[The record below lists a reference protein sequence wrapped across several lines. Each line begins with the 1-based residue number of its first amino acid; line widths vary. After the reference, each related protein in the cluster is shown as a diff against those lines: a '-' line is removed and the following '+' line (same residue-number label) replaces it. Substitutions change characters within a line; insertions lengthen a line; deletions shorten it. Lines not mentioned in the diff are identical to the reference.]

1 MKRILSFLVIVSLLL
16 SPTVLTPSAVD
27 LEGDWMVFRQ
37 ANDYPEYDPDSED
50 QPAYIPAPGYEYT
63 DEGFTTIPA
72 DYTDTKPY
80 FNVQTKDKY
89 NIKDGLYLKF
99 RIDDFSYAGEDGKA
113 DEWIALSLWDSQNLA
128 PGQVGYGAGW
138 LGLIRGKGD
147 GSSTT
152 INVCETTSHTDTS
165 KGAFRYLDTMGLH
178 ITPVIDD
185 EGREVYTLEVNW
197 IDGAYVITVCGTEL
211 NYGAETTALLESLN
225 AEGDFYVGISLHSS
239 VKNGRASITILEFG
253 SSVDD
258 ASVPQG
264 SDSKEPEENVN
275 RVADMMDSSRIAP
288 NMPAVYFDAASYKPG
303 ERSNLEMSAMGD
315 NGYLVE
321 VLMNPSYFAWTVDRD
336 ISYAVDDFPIFT
348 MLVKNYWAE
357 GILRYFCGDVV
368 SATADTAVG
377 YNVFNNGIW
386 FEDDAYEDYTL
397 IMIDLTGRCTG
408 RINGFRIEFAS
419 VNLAEPEF
427 ELKYAGCFRSEDEA
441 KSYAATYL
449 EAGEDAF
456 EKQTE
461 SVPETDGEQTT
472 SDATQG
478 TVDTDGDSSEANPN
492 SQTTQADTDIVEKG
506 CSSTVGIGAGLAV
519 AMAAA
524 VVALMKKKEPI
535 S

>member
-1 MKRILSFLVIVSLLL
+1 MKRILSLLVIVSLLL
-16 SPTVLTPSAVD
+16 SLAVLTPSAVD
-27 LEGDWMVFRQ
+27 LDGDWTVYRQ
-37 ANDYPEYDPDSED
+37 ANDYPEYDPESEE

-63 DEGFTTIPA
+63 GEGFTTIPA

-89 NIKDGLYLKF
+89 NIKDGLFLKF

-138 LGLIRGKGD
+138 LGLIRGNGG
-147 GSSTT
+147 GSLAT
-152 INVCETTSHTDTS
+152 INSCETTSHTDTS
-165 KGAFRYLDTMGLH
+165 KGAFRYLDAMGLQ
-178 ITPVIDD
+178 ITPEIDD
-185 EGREVYTLEVNW
+185 EDREIYTVEVNW
-197 IDGAYVITVCGTEL
+197 IDGAYVISVCGTEL
-211 NYGAETTALLESLN
+211 NCCAEITALLESLN
-225 AEGDFYVGISLHSS
+225 AGGDFYVGISLHSS

-258 ASVPQG
+258 ARTPQG
-264 SDSKEPEENVN
+264 TDTKEPEENVN
-275 RVADMMDSSRIAP
+275 RVANMMDSSLIAP

-303 ERSNLEMSAMGD
+303 EQSNLEMNAMGD

-321 VLMNPSYFAWTVDRD
+321 TFMNPSYFVWTVKRD
-336 ISYAVDDFPIFT
+336 VSYAVDDFPVFT
-348 MLVKNYWAE
+348 MLVKNYWGA

-368 SATADTAVG
+368 SATSDTAVG
-377 YNVFNNGIW
+377 YDIYNNSIW
-386 FEDDAYEDYTL
+386 FEDDAYEDYSL
-397 IMIDLTGRCTG
+397 IMIDLTSLCTG
-408 RINGFRIEFAS
+408 RINGFQIEFHG

-449 EAGEDAF
+449 VAGENAF
-456 EKQTE
+456 ETE
-461 SVPETDGEQTT
+461 TETDPEADSEQMT
-472 SDATQG
+472 SDVAQG
-478 TVDTDGDSSEANPN
+478 TVDTERDSAGADTD
-492 SQTTQADTDIVEKG
+492 SQTTQAATYPAEKG
-506 CSSTVGIGAGLAV
+506 CGSAVGIGAGLAV

-524 VVALMKKKEPI
+524 VVALKKKEPI